1 MPVGIGH
8 ALAMS
13 ITGLPVSGFSSEV
26 MPEVGHAE
34 ACGKYRV
41 VTR

>member
-1 MPVGIGH
+1 M

-13 ITGLPVSGFSSEV
+13 TIGAPVTGFSSEV
-26 MPEVGHAE
+26 MPKYLTPMP
-34 ACGKYRV
+34 GKYRV